1 MVVVVGLNPCRRR
14 WSSNSLKLLIVFFFN
29 YYYFSPGFSAFICV
43 FVFAPPPLFFICID
57 LLMWVKGGQLSQY
70 VQWRSDGV
78 HVVVHCPFSVA
89 LLDIEM
95 SSAILKGHWLMKQ
108 RPTPPFTAL
117 TLNLHVEIKCDDP
130 PSLSPPSV
138 ILLLFCRSKKVKC
151 VTFFYWLWLWL
162 FFFFFSFH
170 TFNHFK
176 PNKSA
181 KFKLSIWTAAF
192 YF

>member
-1 MVVVVGLNPCRRR
+1 MLKIITFNRVGWWWWGWFRAGEGGA
-14 WSSNSLKLLIVFFFN
+14 SNSLKLLIFFFF
-29 YYYFSPGFSAFICV
+29 YYFSPGFSAFICV
-43 FVFAPPPLFFICID
+43 FVFFFPFFLICID

-117 TLNLHVEIKCDDP
+117 TLNLHMEIKCDDP
-130 PSLSPPSV
+130 PSPPSL
-138 ILLLFCRSKKVKC
+138 ILLLFCFYFVGAKKSNVLL
-151 VTFFYWLWLWL
+151 FFDRLWL
-162 FFFFFSFH
+162 FFFFFTHLTTLNQINQLNS
-170 TFNHFK
+170 N
-176 PNKSA
+176 
-181 KFKLSIWTAAF
+181 
-192 YF
+192 